1 MNNRNPNKENTYT
14 NLGAWCAQ
22 YHEASGIKIHPSSVP
37 YDLVL
42 EDVLGYIAVLVAHD
56 NSMCTAFDALNE
68 RVKAIEESIEAIK
81 TRHNI
86 FFDRFIDLERR
97 VEDILLNAAA
107 QVVKET
113 KKVK

>member
-22 YHEASGIKIHPSSVP
+22 YHEQSGIKIHPSSVP

-42 EDVLGYIAVLVAHD
+42 EDVLGYIAILMSHDKGMAGAHD
-56 NSMCTAFDALNE
+56 HLVN
-68 RVKAIEESIEAIK
+68 RVK
-81 TRHNI
+81 
-86 FFDRFIDLERR
+86 DLE
-97 VEDILLNAAA
+97 LLVHQLTEQLKTAE
-107 QVVKET
+107 QLKCTST